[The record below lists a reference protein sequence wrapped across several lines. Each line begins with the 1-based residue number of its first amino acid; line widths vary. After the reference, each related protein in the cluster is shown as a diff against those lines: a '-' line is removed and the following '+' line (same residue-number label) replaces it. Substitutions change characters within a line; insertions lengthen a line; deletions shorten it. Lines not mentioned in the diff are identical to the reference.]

1 MQDLSIDKN
10 ARACII
16 EADVYIK
23 RFLLLMKKLSLVS
36 LAWPIFIETALFML
50 LGFVDVFVLSRYDD
64 LAASSVNAA
73 NQAVSI
79 TTVVFTVISTA
90 SAVMISQYLGAKKRV
105 AASRVAALSIVA
117 HLIFGIVISFLFV
130 FFSREILSFIG
141 AEDKV
146 LDFSSQYLSIVG
158 GFIFMQAILS
168 SVSVII
174 RNHGMTKVSMFVTVG
189 MNVFNT
195 VLDVILVK
203 GYLGFPQMGV
213 KGVAIATTLSRVR
226 GVAVLLAV
234 LFTKVEK
241 PSIFRLL
248 LPFPKEDVRNVAR
261 IGVPSAMETFL
272 YNISQVIITS
282 IVFNCLTDTELVTK
296 TYVQNITMIFYIFA
310 VSIGQASQI
319 LTGHLVGAGKF
330 DEAKRKILTS
340 YGAALGITLLVCLAG
355 VLFRHQLVDVF
366 TDDKAVIALGANI
379 LIINVMLEM
388 GRTTNLVIIAS
399 LRGAGDVFYP
409 TLCAIFSMILIST
422 LGSYFFAVVL
432 DMGIYGLWIANAAD
446 ECVRGV
452 LMLLRLKSGKWK
464 EKALDR
470 RN

>member
-1 MQDLSIDKN
+1 
-10 ARACII
+10 
-16 EADVYIK
+16 
-23 RFLLLMKKLSLVS
+23 MKKLSMFH

-90 SAVMISQYLGAKKRV
+90 SAVMIAQYLGAKKKES
-105 AASRVAALSIVA
+105 ASRVAALSIVA
-117 HLIFGIVISFLFV
+117 HLIFGVLISLLFV
-130 FFSREILSFIG
+130 SFSREILTFIG

-146 LDFSSQYLSIVG
+146 LDFSSEYLKIVG
-158 GFIFMQAILS
+158 GFIFMQALLS

-195 VLDVILVK
+195 VFDIILVK

-213 KGVAIATTLSRVR
+213 KGVAIATTLSRVL

-234 LFTKVEK
+234 LFVKVEK
-241 PSIFRLL
+241 PSMFRLL
-248 LPFPKEDVRNVAR
+248 LPFPKEDVKNVAR
-261 IGVPSAMETFL
+261 IGVPAAMETFL
-272 YNISQVIITS
+272 YNISQVVITS

-319 LTGHLVGAGKF
+319 LTGHLVGAGEFEK
-330 DEAKRKILTS
+330 AKKKILTS
-340 YGAALGITLLVCLAG
+340 YSISMGITLAVCMVG
-355 VLFRHQLVDVF
+355 VLFRRQLVDIF
-366 TDDKAVIALGANI
+366 TDDAAVIALGANI

-399 LRGAGDVFYP
+399 LRGAGDVLYP

-432 DMGIYGLWIANAAD
+432 DMGIYGLWIANASD

-452 LMLLRLKSGKWK
+452 LMLLRFKSGKWK
-464 EKALDR
+464 EKALNK